1 MPLNSTKTPVTA
13 SAPTK
18 PVALYDTTLR
28 DGGQS
33 EDIHFTVVDKIRI
46 AERLDAIG
54 LDFIEG
60 GWPGANPTDNEFFQ
74 QIRQRPLRHARLVAF
89 GSTKRSGT
97 PVEQD
102 PVLQGLLRAET
113 GAITLFGKSWT
124 LHVTD
129 ALGIE
134 LPENLALIHASIRY
148 LKERVDTVFFD
159 AEHFFDGFKANP
171 AYAQQVLQTAHEAGA
186 DCLVLCDTNGG
197 CLVSEID
204 QITAQI
210 AERAEAWGAAWG
222 IHCHNDAELA
232 VANSLTAVRNG
243 ATQVQGTING
253 IGERCGNANLVSI
266 IPNLLLK
273 MGRHTGIS
281 QQQLTQLTRLSRY
294 VDEITNRVPQKNQ
307 AFVGT
312 SAFAHKG
319 GIHVSAVLKN
329 TLTYEHIDPKQVGNQ
344 QRVLISDQSGRS
356 NLLYK
361 LQELGFNDLDSQDRR
376 LNALLEE
383 IKSLEH
389 RGFQFAGAEASFEL
403 RALEAFGQLPDY
415 FQLRGF
421 RVIDERRVNADNE
434 RTMGSEATVKLLV
447 DGRLVHL
454 VDEGTGP
461 VDALHTALGR
471 ALEHYYPQV
480 NAMHLVDYKVRILSN
495 GGSGGTDAKV
505 RVLTGWQDDQHNWG
519 TVGVSDHI
527 IAASYDA
534 MVDAVRYKLYKD
546 GVSPVGEKRTGVVA
560 I

>member
-1 MPLNSTKTPVTA
+1 MPLNSIKTPVTA

-18 PVALYDTTLR
+18 TVALYDTTLR

-54 LDFIEG
+54 IDYIEG
-60 GWPGANPTDNEFFQ
+60 GWPGANPTDNDFFQ
-74 QIRQRPLRHARLVAF
+74 QIKQRPLRHARLVAF

-97 PVEQD
+97 SVAQD
-102 PVLQGLLRAET
+102 PMLQGLLRAET
-113 GAITLFGKSWT
+113 SAITLFGKSWT
-124 LHVTD
+124 LHVSD

-134 LPENLALIHASIRY
+134 LPENLAMIHDSIRF

-197 CLVSEID
+197 CLVREID

-210 AERAEAWGAAWG
+210 AQQASVWGAAWG

-232 VANSLTAVRNG
+232 VANSLTAVHNG

-273 MGRHTGIS
+273 MACRTGIS

-376 LNALLEE
+376 LNALLDE
-383 IKSLEH
+383 IKLLEH

-403 RALEAFGQLPDY
+403 RAMEAFGQLPDY

-447 DGRLVHL
+447 DGRLIHL

-461 VDALHTALGR
+461 VDALHTALCR
-471 ALEHYYPQV
+471 ALEQYYPQV

-546 GVSPVGEKRTGVVA
+546 GVSPTAEKRTGVVA